1 MARVHVCTQGWVK
14 TKTFGEL
21 SESVNDLA
29 PATTK
34 HSLSYYN
41 MMESIEVCHGVGKG
55 VTERERERERER
67 GRGQAGQ
74 REGEERERERMEGR
88 GRMREREKA

>member
-1 MARVHVCTQGWVK
+1 M
-14 TKTFGEL
+14 
-21 SESVNDLA
+21 NDLA

-55 VTERERERERER
+55 VTEREREVEDRREKERKRREK
-67 GRGQAGQ
+67 GKEW
-74 REGEERERERMEGR
+74 REGEE
-88 GRMREREKA
+88 